1 MHSESQ
7 LNGDVF
13 KAAIKDRLTF
23 SDHAEFRKLLD
34 QVNKSGA
41 HKCVFDLSK
50 LAAVD
55 SAGLG
60 MFIIALQESKKSGWS
75 LTLRAPQERVLAL
88 MTLAKFDK
96 MLTIES

>member
-1 MHSESQ
+1 MNAEHHI
-7 LNGDVF
+7 NGDVF
-13 KAAIKDRLTF
+13 RAAIKDQLTF
-23 SDHAEFRKLLD
+23 SDHAAFRSLLD
-34 QVNKSGA
+34 EVNKSGA

-60 MFIIALQESKKSGWS
+60 MFSIAQQESKKAGWS
-75 LTLRAPQERVLAL
+75 LTLRAPQGRVLAL

-96 MLTIES
+96 LLTIEP